1 MQVTTILGSPR
12 DRGNTATVLGLFE
25 ELITQQGHEVDRIH
39 IVDYEVNGCLGCQA
53 CQKASQEL
61 ACRQQDDAVGIF
73 KRMIASDAVVYATPL
88 YTYGF
93 TAQMKAL
100 IDREYC
106 LVTGNGGPEYRS
118 LLKGKRSVLL
128 VTCGGGIE
136 DNADLIQEVFDR
148 EGQYQ
153 QWNIVGKYVVPYCT
167 TPDELGDEALGTARQ
182 MAGDIMRG
190 WIEPPQGTSKC
201 SPQRG
206 DSHESDSG
214 LR

>member
-12 DRGNTATVLGLFE
+12 ERGNTATVLGLFE
-25 ELITQQGHEVDRIH
+25 ELIAQQGHEAARIH
-39 IVDYEVNGCLGCQA
+39 ITDYEVNGCLGCQA
-53 CQKASQEL
+53 CQKASQAL

-73 KRMIASDAVVYATPL
+73 RRMIASDAVVYATPL

-106 LVTGNGGPEYRS
+106 LVTGFGSPEYRS
-118 LLKGKRSVLL
+118 LLKGKRSALL

-136 DNADLIQEVFDR
+136 ENADLIQKVFDR

-153 QWNIVGKYVVPYCT
+153 QWSIVGKYVVPYCS
-167 TPDELGDEALGTARQ
+167 TPDELGDEAFDTARR
-182 MAGDIMRG
+182 MARDITVG
-190 WIEPPQGTSKC
+190 
-201 SPQRG
+201 
-206 DSHESDSG
+206 
-214 LR
+214 

>member
-1 MQVTTILGSPR
+1 MVMQVATILGSPR
-12 DRGNTATVLGLFE
+12 KRGNTATVLGLFE
-25 ELITQQGHEVDRIH
+25 ELVAQHGHEVDRIH

-53 CQKASQEL
+53 CKKAGQEL

-100 IDREYC
+100 IDRENC
-106 LVTGNGGPEYRS
+106 LVTGYGSPEYRS
-118 LLKGKRSVLL
+118 LLKDKRSALL

-136 DNADLIQEVFDR
+136 ENADLIQKVFDR

-153 QWNIVGKYVVPYCT
+153 QWSIVGKYVVPYCT
-167 TPDELGDEALGTARQ
+167 TPDELGDEALDIARQ
-182 MAGDIMRG
+182 MASDIMFG
-190 WIEPPQGTSKC
+190 
-201 SPQRG
+201 
-206 DSHESDSG
+206 
-214 LR
+214 

>member
-12 DRGNTATVLGLFE
+12 KRGNTATVLGLFE
-25 ELITQQGHEVDRIH
+25 ELMVQHGHEVDRIH

-53 CQKASQEL
+53 CKEAGQEL

-73 KRMIASDAVVYATPL
+73 KRMIASDAVVHATPL

-100 IDREYC
+100 IDRENC
-106 LVTGNGGPEYRS
+106 LVTGYGSPEYRS
-118 LLKGKRSVLL
+118 LLKGKRSALL

-136 DNADLIQEVFDR
+136 ENADLIQKVFDR

-153 QWNIVGKYVVPYCT
+153 QWSIVGKYVVPYCT
-167 TPDELGDEALGTARQ
+167 TPDELGEEALDIARQ
-182 MAGDIMRG
+182 MARDIMLG
-190 WIEPPQGTSKC
+190 
-201 SPQRG
+201 
-206 DSHESDSG
+206 
-214 LR
+214 

>member
-1 MQVTTILGSPR
+1 MAMRVTTILGSPR
-12 DRGNTATVLGLFE
+12 RKGNTATVLGLFE
-25 ELITQQGHEVDRIH
+25 ELMVQQGHEVDRIH
-39 IVDYEVNGCLGCQA
+39 IVDYEVNGCLGCQT

-61 ACRQQDDAVGIF
+61 ACRQRDDAVGIF

-106 LVTGNGGPEYRS
+106 LVTGNGRPEYRS
-118 LLKGKRSVLL
+118 QLKGKRSALL

-136 DNADLIQEVFDR
+136 ENADLIQKVFDR

-153 QWNIVGKYVVPYCT
+153 QWSIVGKYIVPYCT
-167 TPDELGDEALGTARQ
+167 TPDELGDEALDTARQ
-182 MAGDIMRG
+182 MARDIMHG
-190 WIEPPQGTSKC
+190 
-201 SPQRG
+201 
-206 DSHESDSG
+206 
-214 LR
+214 

>member
-1 MQVTTILGSPR
+1 VQVATILGSPR
-12 DRGNTATVLGLFE
+12 ERGNTATVLGLFE
-25 ELITQQGHEVDRIH
+25 ELIAQQGHEVDRIH
-39 IVDYEVNGCLGCQA
+39 IIDYEVNGCLGCQA
-53 CQKASQEL
+53 CQKVSQEL

-73 KRMIASDAVVYATPL
+73 KRMIASDSVVYATPL

-106 LVTGNGGPEYRS
+106 LVTGYGSPEFRS
-118 LLKGKRSVLL
+118 LLKGKRSALL

-136 DNADLIQEVFDR
+136 ENADLIQKVFDR

-167 TPDELGDEALGTARQ
+167 TPDMLGDEALDTARQ
-182 MAGDIMRG
+182 MASDIIRG
-190 WIEPPQGTSKC
+190 
-201 SPQRG
+201 
-206 DSHESDSG
+206 
-214 LR
+214 

>member
-1 MQVTTILGSPR
+1 MAVQVTTILGSPR
-12 DRGNTATVLGLFE
+12 ERGNTATVLGLFE
-25 ELITQQGHEVDRIH
+25 ELIAQQGHEVDRIH

-53 CQKASQEL
+53 CQKTSQEL
-61 ACRQQDDAVGIF
+61 SCRQQDDAVGIF

-106 LVTGNGGPEYRS
+106 LVTGYGSPEYRS
-118 LLKGKRSVLL
+118 LLKGKRSALL

-136 DNADLIQEVFDR
+136 ENVDLIQKVFDR

-153 QWNIVGKYVVPYCT
+153 EWSIVGKYVVPYCT
-167 TPDELGDEALGTARQ
+167 TPDELGDEALETARQ
-182 MAGDIMRG
+182 MASDIL
-190 WIEPPQGTSKC
+190 QG
-201 SPQRG
+201 
-206 DSHESDSG
+206 
-214 LR
+214 

>member
-1 MQVTTILGSPR
+1 MIVQVTTILGSPR
-12 DRGNTATVLGLFE
+12 ARGNTAAVLGLFE
-25 ELITQQGHEVDRIH
+25 ELIAQQGHEVDRIH

-53 CQKASQEL
+53 CQKASREL
-61 ACRQQDDAVGIF
+61 ACRQQDDAVRIF

-106 LVTGNGGPEYRS
+106 LVTGSGSPEYRS
-118 LLKGKRSVLL
+118 LLRGKRSALL

-136 DNADLIQEVFDR
+136 ENVDLIQKVFDR

-153 QWNIVGKYVVPYCT
+153 QWSIVGKYVVPYCT
-167 TPDELGDEALGTARQ
+167 TPDELGDEALETARQ
-182 MAGDIMRG
+182 MASDIMRG
-190 WIEPPQGTSKC
+190 
-201 SPQRG
+201 
-206 DSHESDSG
+206 
-214 LR
+214 

>member
-1 MQVTTILGSPR
+1 MQIITILGSPR
-12 DRGNTATVLGLFE
+12 PRGNTATVLGLFE
-25 ELITQQGHEVDRIH
+25 DLVAQQGHEVTRIP
-39 IVDYEVNGCLGCQA
+39 ITDYEVNGCLGCEA
-53 CQKASQEL
+53 CQKASQAL
-61 ACRQQDDAVGIF
+61 ACRQQDDAVAIF

-106 LVTGNGGPEYRS
+106 LVTGYGSAEFRS
-118 LLKGKRSVLL
+118 QLKGKLSALL

-136 DNADLIQEVFDR
+136 ENADLIQTVFDR

-182 MAGDIMRG
+182 MAGDIMHS
-190 WIEPPQGTSKC
+190 WIEPPQGTSKRL
-201 SPQRG
+201 PQRG
-206 DSHESDSG
+206 DSHESDRG